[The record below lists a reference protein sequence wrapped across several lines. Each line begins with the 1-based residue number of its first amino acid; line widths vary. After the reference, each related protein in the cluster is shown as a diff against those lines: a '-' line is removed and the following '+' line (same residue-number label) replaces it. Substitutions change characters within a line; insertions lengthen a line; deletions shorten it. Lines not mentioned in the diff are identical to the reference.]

1 MKCKYCNADIE
12 QDAQFCPNCG
22 KDLSKFNKCIKCG
35 ELLDSDTVFCPH
47 CGAEQDNKDVAERTG
62 SKKWMWAIIA
72 VILLAIIGGGA
83 YFATNGGLGSK
94 ALAEAVDS
102 DSIAVVDSSDA
113 FVGDTDI
120 HSVEGIKARLTEIL
134 AKGMSM
140 PEKDAIKKYFSKEF
154 QDIYFKVENYD
165 TKNIPEGEIG
175 FWDFSLWGDG
185 QGELNSFHF
194 DVLEIQNV
202 KASSALAIVDYISDE
217 IKNAK
222 MTTNINLVFENG
234 NWLIDEIT
242 DENALSYKKAMQEY
256 LNNTSS
262 DISQS
267 QGIITISQLRNGK
280 SFEDVLSSL
289 NYKYK
294 KVENDRGYVTVY
306 WYQNCEL
313 NNNLEVDKPINKNAC
328 VVEVFDGMSAS
339 IRITVFDAQVFED
352 IKNQTLQYCK
362 KDKNGIYQFDWGNN
376 EELHGRVEMGFNDF
390 REGGYYIDIP
400 I

>member
-1 MKCKYCNADIE
+1 MNMKCKYCNAE
-12 QDAQFCPNCG
+12 VAQNARFCTTCG
-22 KDLSKFNKCIKCG
+22 KDLSIFDKCVSCG
-35 ELLDSDTVFCPH
+35 ELLEREEAVCPH
-47 CGAEQDNKDVAERTG
+47 CGTEQPSKNIPVSAS
-62 SKKWMWAIIA
+62 SKKWLWIIVAVLLLGVIGSYFFLNGNSMKSQPAI
-72 VILLAIIGGGA
+72 
-83 YFATNGGLGSK
+83 
-94 ALAEAVDS
+94 VDT
-102 DSIAVVDSSDA
+102 DSIEEVVDSEEG
-113 FVGDTDI
+113 VLDI
-120 HSVEGIKARLTEIL
+120 QSVEGIKARLTEIL

-140 PEKDAIKKYFSKEF
+140 SEKDAVKKYFSKEF
-154 QDIYFKVENYD
+154 QDIYFKVEDYD
-165 TKNIPEGEIG
+165 SKNIPEGELG

-185 QGELNSFHF
+185 QGGLGSFHF
-194 DVLEIQNV
+194 DVLDIQNI
-202 KASSALAIVDYISDE
+202 KASSALAIVDYVSDE
-217 IKNAK
+217 LKNEK

-256 LNNTSS
+256 LNNTSR

-267 QGIITISQLRNGK
+267 QEIITISQLRNGK
-280 SFEDVLSSL
+280 SVEDVLSSL

-313 NNNLEVDKPINKNAC
+313 NNKLEVDKPINKNAC
-328 VVEVFDGMSAS
+328 VVEEFDGMSAS

-352 IKNQTLQYCK
+352 LKNQTLQYCK
-362 KDKNGIYQFDWGNN
+362 KDENGIYQFDWGNN
-376 EELHGRVEMGFNDF
+376 EELHGRVEMGFNEF